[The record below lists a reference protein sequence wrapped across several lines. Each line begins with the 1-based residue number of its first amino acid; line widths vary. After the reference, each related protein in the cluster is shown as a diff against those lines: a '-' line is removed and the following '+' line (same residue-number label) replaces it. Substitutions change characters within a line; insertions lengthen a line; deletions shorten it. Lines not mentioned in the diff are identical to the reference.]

1 MTAEGPRFIA
11 YYRVSTT
18 KQGADG
24 LGIEAQQSA
33 VAAYAA
39 GKGELVDAFT
49 EVESGKRKDRPE
61 LARALEACRKNRAVL
76 VVAKLDR
83 LARNVA
89 FIARLME
96 AGVEF
101 VAVDFPEANRLTLHI
116 LAAVAEHEREMI
128 AQRTRAALA
137 AAKARGVRLG
147 NPALGRDGGAV
158 AERGATARRDQANVR
173 AQELSGHVARIRAAG
188 WTTYAGLAE
197 ALNDRG
203 IPTPQGRRWHASSAR
218 RLVLRLAGVR
228 PKS

>member
-1 MTAEGPRFIA
+1 MNPPARRYVA

-24 LGIEAQQSA
+24 LGIEAQQGA
-33 VAAYAA
+33 VATYVA

-61 LARALEACRKNRAVL
+61 LARALNVCRKHRAVL

-89 FIARLME
+89 FIATLME

-128 AQRTRAALA
+128 ASRTRAALA

-147 NPALGRDGGAV
+147 NPALGHDDGVLAKLA
-158 AERGATARRDQANVR
+158 AETRRDQANVR
-173 AQELSGHVARIRAAG
+173 AAELADQVNRIRAAG
-188 WTTYAGLAE
+188 RTTYAGLAN
-197 ALNDRG
+197 ALNDLG
-203 IPTPQGRRWHASSAR
+203 VPTPRGKQWHAASAR
-218 RLVLRLAGVR
+218 RLVLRISKPLSK
-228 PKS
+228 P